1 MVWPWA
7 QVKYQYSA
15 SSERKKKAD
24 IEDEVG
30 MMNPVCNISQIGQR
44 IQTPVHMTPIS
55 LATPVFRNY
64 NTATELDAL
73 AGL

>member
-1 MVWPWA
+1 MVWPWTR
-7 QVKYQYSA
+7 VKYQYSA
-15 SSERKKKAD
+15 SSERKAD

-44 IQTPVHMTPIS
+44 IQTLAHMTPIS
-55 LATPVFRNY
+55 LATPAFRIY